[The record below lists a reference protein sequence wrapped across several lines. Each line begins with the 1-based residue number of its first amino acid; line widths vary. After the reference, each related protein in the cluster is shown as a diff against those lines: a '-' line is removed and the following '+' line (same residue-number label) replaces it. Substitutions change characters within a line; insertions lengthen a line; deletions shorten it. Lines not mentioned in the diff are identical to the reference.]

1 MTRLELEQL
10 LYDKILSKTE
20 IGSISKSDVQECIIA
35 VASYAESFTT
45 GVVNDRLLDVEE
57 VQSNTRV
64 AYVETNKPKQFF
76 IKEAG
81 EYTFF
86 IDGDEIIAFQQ
97 TINVGD
103 TCLIN
108 WDGAKAKSVILSS
121 LAQDYNGKNKQVAIS
136 QFALNLLSQKVNNK
150 ADITRLDEYVYKDLS
165 GIAEIK
171 DLTGTDMF
179 VRVYDQKAM
188 EDKKIRLSLFNQ
200 DNAQLKTQELLG
212 TKDEKNRTFT
222 CRSPYMLGTSRVY
235 VNGVRYFKD
244 ISYKEVD
251 DTTITFGTYA
261 PKSDDV
267 LMIESILSL

>member
-35 VASYAESFTT
+35 VASYAEGFTT
-45 GVVNDRLLDVEE
+45 EVVNDRLLDVEE
-57 VQSNTRV
+57 IESNTRV

-86 IDGDEIIAFQQ
+86 IDGDEIIAFEQ

-165 GIAEIK
+165 EIAEIK

-212 TKDEKNRTFT
+212 TKDEKNQTFT
-222 CRSPYMLGTSRVY
+222 CRNPYMLGTSRVY

>member
-81 EYTFF
+81 AYTFF
-86 IDGDEIIAFQQ
+86 IDGDEIIAFEQ

-212 TKDEKNRTFT
+212 TKDEKNQTFT
-222 CRSPYMLGTSRVY
+222 CRNPYMLGTSRVY

>member
-57 VQSNTRV
+57 LKSNTRV

-212 TKDEKNRTFT
+212 TKDEKNQTFT
-222 CRSPYMLGTSRVY
+222 CRNPYMLGTSRVY

>member
-45 GVVNDRLLDVEE
+45 EVVNDRLLDVEE
-57 VQSNTRV
+57 LESNTRV

-86 IDGDEIIAFQQ
+86 IDGDEIIAFEQ

-179 VRVYDQKAM
+179 VRVYDQSAM

-212 TKDEKNRTFT
+212 TKDASNRTFT
-222 CRSPYMLGTSRVY
+222 CRNPYMLGTSRVY

>member
-45 GVVNDRLLDVEE
+45 EVVNDRLLDVEE
-57 VQSNTRV
+57 LESNTRV

-86 IDGDEIIAFQQ
+86 IDGDEIIAFEQ

-165 GIAEIK
+165 EIAEIK

-212 TKDEKNRTFT
+212 TKDEKNQTFT
-222 CRSPYMLGTSRVY
+222 CRNPYMLGTSRVY

>member
-35 VASYAESFTT
+35 VASYAEGFTT
-45 GVVNDRLLDVEE
+45 EVVNDRLLDVEE
-57 VQSNTRV
+57 LESNTRV

-86 IDGDEIIAFQQ
+86 IDGDEIIAFEQ

-212 TKDEKNRTFT
+212 TKDEKNQTFT
-222 CRSPYMLGTSRVY
+222 CRNPYMLGTSRVY

>member
-45 GVVNDRLLDVEE
+45 KEVNDRLLDVEE
-57 VQSNTRV
+57 LESNTRV

-86 IDGDEIIAFQQ
+86 IDGDEIIAFEQ

-136 QFALNLLSQKVNNK
+136 QFALNVLSQKVNNK

-222 CRSPYMLGTSRVY
+222 CRNPYMLGTSRVY

>member
-45 GVVNDRLLDVEE
+45 EVVNGRLLDVEE
-57 VQSNTRV
+57 LASNTRV

-81 EYTFF
+81 AYTFF
-86 IDGDEIIAFQQ
+86 IDGDEIIAFEQ

-108 WDGAKAKSVILSS
+108 WEAKSVILSS
-121 LAQDYNGKNKQVAIS
+121 LAQDYNGKNKQVATS

-212 TKDEKNRTFT
+212 TKDASNKTFT
-222 CRSPYMLGTSRVY
+222 CRNPYMLGTSRVY

>member
-35 VASYAESFTT
+35 VASYAEGFTT
-45 GVVNDRLLDVEE
+45 EVVNDRLLDVEE
-57 VQSNTRV
+57 LESNTRV

-86 IDGDEIIAFQQ
+86 IDGDEIIAFEQ

-165 GIAEIK
+165 EIKEIK

-212 TKDEKNRTFT
+212 TKDEKNQTFT
-222 CRSPYMLGTSRVY
+222 CRNPYMLGTSRVY

>member
-35 VASYAESFTT
+35 VASYAEGFTT
-45 GVVNDRLLDVEE
+45 EVVNDRLLDVEE
-57 VQSNTRV
+57 LESNTRV

-86 IDGDEIIAFQQ
+86 IDGDEIIAFEQ

-212 TKDEKNRTFT
+212 TKDASNRTFT
-222 CRSPYMLGTSRVY
+222 CRNPYMLGTSRVY

>member
-45 GVVNDRLLDVEE
+45 EVVNDRLLDVEE
-57 VQSNTRV
+57 LESNTRV

-86 IDGDEIIAFQQ
+86 IDGDEIIAFEQ

-165 GIAEIK
+165 GISEIK

-212 TKDEKNRTFT
+212 TKDEKNQTFT
-222 CRSPYMLGTSRVY
+222 CRNPYMLGTSRVY

>member
-35 VASYAESFTT
+35 VASYAEGFTT
-45 GVVNDRLLDVEE
+45 EVVNDRLLDVEE
-57 VQSNTRV
+57 IESNTRV

-81 EYTFF
+81 AYTFF
-86 IDGDEIIAFQQ
+86 IDGDEIIAFEQ

-121 LAQDYNGKNKQVAIS
+121 LAQDYNGKNKQVATS

-165 GIAEIK
+165 
-171 DLTGTDMF
+171 D
-179 VRVYDQKAM
+179 R
-188 EDKKIRLSLFNQ
+188 
-200 DNAQLKTQELLG
+200 
-212 TKDEKNRTFT
+212 
-222 CRSPYMLGTSRVY
+222 
-235 VNGVRYFKD
+235 
-244 ISYKEVD
+244 
-251 DTTITFGTYA
+251 
-261 PKSDDV
+261 KSV
-267 LMIESILSL
+267 V

>member
-45 GVVNDRLLDVEE
+45 EVVNDRLLDVEE
-57 VQSNTRV
+57 LESNTRV

-86 IDGDEIIAFQQ
+86 IDGDEIIAFEQ

-136 QFALNLLSQKVNNK
+136 QFALNALSQKVNNK

-165 GIAEIK
+165 EIKEIK

-212 TKDEKNRTFT
+212 TKDEKNQTFT
-222 CRSPYMLGTSRVY
+222 CRNPYMLGTSRVY

>member
-35 VASYAESFTT
+35 VASYAEGFTT
-45 GVVNDRLLDVEE
+45 EVVNDRLLDVEE
-57 VQSNTRV
+57 LESNTRV

-165 GIAEIK
+165 EIKEIK

-200 DNAQLKTQELLG
+200 DNTQLKTQELLG

-222 CRSPYMLGTSRVY
+222 CRNPYMLGTSRVY

>member
-35 VASYAESFTT
+35 VASYAEGFTT
-45 GVVNDRLLDVEE
+45 EVVNDRLLDVEE
-57 VQSNTRV
+57 LESNTRV

-86 IDGDEIIAFQQ
+86 IDGDEIIAFEQ

-108 WDGAKAKSVILSS
+108 WDGTKAKSVILSS

-212 TKDEKNRTFT
+212 TKDEKNQTFT
-222 CRSPYMLGTSRVY
+222 CRNPYMLGTSRVY

>member
-35 VASYAESFTT
+35 VASYAEGFTT
-45 GVVNDRLLDVEE
+45 EVVNDRLLDVEE
-57 VQSNTRV
+57 LKSNTRV

-86 IDGDEIIAFQQ
+86 IDGDEIIAFEQ

-212 TKDEKNRTFT
+212 TKDEKNQTFT
-222 CRSPYMLGTSRVY
+222 CRNPYMLGTSRVY

>member
-35 VASYAESFTT
+35 VASYAEGFTT
-45 GVVNDRLLDVEE
+45 EVVNDRLLDVEE
-57 VQSNTRV
+57 LESNTRV

-212 TKDEKNRTFT
+212 TKDEKNQTFT
-222 CRSPYMLGTSRVY
+222 CRNPYMLGTSRVY

>member
-45 GVVNDRLLDVEE
+45 EVVNDRLLDVEE
-57 VQSNTRV
+57 LESNTRV

-86 IDGDEIIAFQQ
+86 IDGDEIIAFEQ

-222 CRSPYMLGTSRVY
+222 CRTPYMLGTSRVY

>member
-45 GVVNDRLLDVEE
+45 EVVNDRLLDVEE
-57 VQSNTRV
+57 LESNTRV

-86 IDGDEIIAFQQ
+86 IDGDEIIAFEQ

-212 TKDEKNRTFT
+212 TKDEKNQTFT
-222 CRSPYMLGTSRVY
+222 CRNPYMLGTSRVY

>member
-45 GVVNDRLLDVEE
+45 EVVNDRLLDVEE
-57 VQSNTRV
+57 LESNTRV

-86 IDGDEIIAFQQ
+86 IDGDEIIAFEQ

-121 LAQDYNGKNKQVAIS
+121 LAQDYNGKNKQVATS
-136 QFALNLLSQKVNNK
+136 QFALNALSQKVNNK

-165 GIAEIK
+165 EIK
-171 DLTGTDMF
+171 EITGTDMF

-212 TKDEKNRTFT
+212 TKDESNKTFT
-222 CRSPYMLGTSRVY
+222 CRNPYMLGTSRVY

>member
-45 GVVNDRLLDVEE
+45 EVVNDRLLDVEE
-57 VQSNTRV
+57 LESNTRV

-81 EYTFF
+81 QYTFF
-86 IDGDEIIAFQQ
+86 IDGDEIIAFEQ

-121 LAQDYNGKNKQVAIS
+121 LAQDYNGKNKQVATS

-165 GIAEIK
+165 GISEIK

-212 TKDEKNRTFT
+212 TKDEKNQTFT
-222 CRSPYMLGTSRVY
+222 CRNPYMLGTSRVY

>member
-35 VASYAESFTT
+35 VASYAEGFTT
-45 GVVNDRLLDVEE
+45 EVVNDRLLDVEE
-57 VQSNTRV
+57 LESNTRV

-150 ADITRLDEYVYKDLS
+150 ADIKRLDEYVYKDLS
-165 GIAEIK
+165 EIKEIK

-200 DNAQLKTQELLG
+200 DNTQLKTQELLG

-222 CRSPYMLGTSRVY
+222 CRNPYMLGTSRVY

>member
-45 GVVNDRLLDVEE
+45 EVVNDRLLDVEE
-57 VQSNTRV
+57 LESNTRV

-86 IDGDEIIAFQQ
+86 IDGDEIIAFEQ

-165 GIAEIK
+165 EIKEIK

-212 TKDEKNRTFT
+212 TKDEKNQTFT
-222 CRSPYMLGTSRVY
+222 CRNPYMLGTSRVY

>member
-45 GVVNDRLLDVEE
+45 EVVNDRLLDVEE
-57 VQSNTRV
+57 LESNTRV

-86 IDGDEIIAFQQ
+86 IDGDEIIAFEQ

-136 QFALNLLSQKVNNK
+136 QFALNVLSQKVNNK

-222 CRSPYMLGTSRVY
+222 CRNPYMLGTSRVY

>member
-45 GVVNDRLLDVEE
+45 EVVNDRLLDVEE
-57 VQSNTRV
+57 LESNTRV

-86 IDGDEIIAFQQ
+86 IDGDEIIAFEQ

-136 QFALNLLSQKVNNK
+136 QFALNALSQKVNNK

-212 TKDEKNRTFT
+212 TKDEKNQTFT
-222 CRSPYMLGTSRVY
+222 CRNPYMLGTSRVY

>member
-45 GVVNDRLLDVEE
+45 KEVNDRLLDVEE
-57 VQSNTRV
+57 LESNTRV

-86 IDGDEIIAFQQ
+86 IDGDEIIAFEQ

-222 CRSPYMLGTSRVY
+222 CRNPYMLGTSRVY

>member
-45 GVVNDRLLDVEE
+45 EVVNDRLLDVEE
-57 VQSNTRV
+57 LESNTRV

-86 IDGDEIIAFQQ
+86 IDGDEIIAFEQ

-212 TKDEKNRTFT
+212 TKDASNKTFT
-222 CRSPYMLGTSRVY
+222 CRNPYMLGTSRVY

>member
-35 VASYAESFTT
+35 VASYAEGFTT
-45 GVVNDRLLDVEE
+45 EVVNDRLLDVEE
-57 VQSNTRV
+57 LKSNTRV

-212 TKDEKNRTFT
+212 TKDEKNQTFT
-222 CRSPYMLGTSRVY
+222 CRNPYMLGTSRVY

>member
-45 GVVNDRLLDVEE
+45 EVVNDRLLDVEE
-57 VQSNTRV
+57 LESNTRV

-86 IDGDEIIAFQQ
+86 IDGDEIIAFEQ

-212 TKDEKNRTFT
+212 TKDASNRTFT
-222 CRSPYMLGTSRVY
+222 CRNPYMLGTSRVY

>member
-1 MTRLELEQL
+1 M
-10 LYDKILSKTE
+10 
-20 IGSISKSDVQECIIA
+20 
-35 VASYAESFTT
+35 
-45 GVVNDRLLDVEE
+45 
-57 VQSNTRV
+57 
-64 AYVETNKPKQFF
+64 
-76 IKEAG
+76 
-81 EYTFF
+81 
-86 IDGDEIIAFQQ
+86 
-97 TINVGD
+97 
-103 TCLIN
+103 IN

-121 LAQDYNGKNKQVAIS
+121 LAQDYNGKNKQVATS

-212 TKDEKNRTFT
+212 TKDEKNQTFT
-222 CRSPYMLGTSRVY
+222 CRNPYMLGTSRVY

>member
-10 LYDKILSKTE
+10 LYDRILSKTE

-35 VASYAESFTT
+35 VASYAEGFTT
-45 GVVNDRLLDVEE
+45 EVVNDRLLDVEE
-57 VQSNTRV
+57 IESNTRV

-86 IDGDEIIAFQQ
+86 IDGDEIIAFEQ

-212 TKDEKNRTFT
+212 TKDASNRTFT
-222 CRSPYMLGTSRVY
+222 CRNPYMLGTSRVY

-251 DTTITFGTYA
+251 DTTITFETYA

>member
-45 GVVNDRLLDVEE
+45 EVVNDRLLDVEE
-57 VQSNTRV
+57 LESNTRV

-86 IDGDEIIAFQQ
+86 IDGDEIIAFEQ

-165 GIAEIK
+165 EIKEIK

-222 CRSPYMLGTSRVY
+222 CRNPYMLGTSRVY